1 MRRREYAASHK
12 AEASERSRKHYLAN
26 REACLRRAK
35 AYHASDPERWKE
47 YQRDWTKANREK
59 RNIVER
65 RWRAKNPEIYRQHL
79 ANQKANRRGAP
90 GKVSP
95 KEWQLIKQIYEF
107 TCPSCGLSEPQIKLQ
122 RDHIIP
128 VKLGGLNVF
137 GNIQPLCGDCNRKKS
152 NTIKKFEPIKNEIR
166 GSETDSGKV

>member
-1 MRRREYAASHK
+1 V
-12 AEASERSRKHYLAN
+12 
-26 REACLRRAK
+26 K
-35 AYHASDPERWKE
+35 AYRASNPERWKE

-59 RNIVER
+59 RNAVEK

-95 KEWQLIKQIYEF
+95 KEWQLIKEMYEF
-107 TCPSCGLSEPQIKLQ
+107 TCPSCGLREPQIKLQ

-128 VKLGGLNVF
+128 VKLGGLNIF
-137 GNIQPLCGDCNRKKS
+137 QNIQPLCLACNVKKGS
-152 NTIKKFEPIKNEIR
+152 TIRKFEPINNETR
-166 GSETDSGKV
+166 RSETDSKKV